1 MLAPALALALS
12 SLAFFA
18 RSLTSRMAAS
28 RAACRTSGF
37 SLRFFWMTSSDTAP
51 MFLVA
56 GFALMVRR
64 FRFVCREPWSFLW
77 ALRYEKVHAIFEG
90 FFRWLK
96 SVRHLLF
103 RNRNDC
109 VSVRKYF
116 VPCPG

>member
-1 MLAPALALALS
+1 MALALS

-37 SLRFFWMTSSDTAP
+37 SLRFFWMTSSDTEP
-51 MFLVA
+51 MVLVA